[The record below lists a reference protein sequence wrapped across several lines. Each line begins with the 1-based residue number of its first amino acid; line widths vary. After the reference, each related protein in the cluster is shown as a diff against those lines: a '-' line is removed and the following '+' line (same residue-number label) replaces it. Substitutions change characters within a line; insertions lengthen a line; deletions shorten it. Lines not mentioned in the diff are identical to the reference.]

1 MKFNK
6 NILKNRWASNALAIS
21 IGVLVYLF
29 FSHLDVVGKGVAAF
43 FGFINPVI
51 IALIIA

>member
-29 FSHLDVVGKGVAAF
+29 FSHLDVVG
-43 FGFINPVI
+43 
-51 IALIIA
+51 